1 MGVRGADRYKHG
13 EEVANSI
20 THGIGA
26 LASVAGLVVLVVSA
40 AGSGDVRRIVASAV
54 FGGTLVLLFLTSTLY
69 HAIPVPRA
77 KEWLRLLDHAAIF
90 LLIAGTYTPFTLVS
104 LGGAWGWSLFGVVWG
119 IAILGIV
126 GQSTILLRIPRLEL
140 ALYLGLGWVV
150 VIALRPLIAALPPG
164 GLVLLVGGG
173 LSYTAGVVFFV
184 WRRLPYHH
192 AVWHLFVLV
201 GAVFHF
207 FAVLLYVMPRV
218 R

>member
-1 MGVRGADRYKHG
+1 VGVRGADRYKHG

-54 FGGTLVLLFLTSTLY
+54 CGGPLVLLFLTSTVY